1 MFPITGTAS
10 LILAIVFGWLL
21 HRGNVANYGT
31 IVRQLL
37 LKDFTVFKVMLT
49 AIIVGGIGVFLLVQ
63 MGYAEFH
70 IKESDL
76 LAITLGAGLFG
87 IGMALFGYCPGTAL
101 AAIGAGS
108 VHALVGAFGMIL
120 GGILYALSFDWVSQT
135 ILPVWAMGKVQLP
148 QLLGVGAPV
157 IFAALGLFAITF
169 FVILERR
176 SAKAG

>member
-37 LKDFTVFKVMLT
+37 LKDFTVLKVMLT

-101 AAIGAGS
+101 AAS
-108 VHALVGAFGMIL
+108 MH
-120 GGILYALSFDWVSQT
+120 S
-135 ILPVWAMGKVQLP
+135 
-148 QLLGVGAPV
+148 
-157 IFAALGLFAITF
+157 
-169 FVILERR
+169 
-176 SAKAG
+176 SAHSA